1 MMPSL
6 ERMENCLQLSNIQ
19 IAYLQNVSDDFNF
32 VQMKPSDI
40 VKRPKYLKNSRKLS
54 SSSKPR
60 LSFLYGANS
69 S

>member
-6 ERMENCLQLSNIQ
+6 ERMGNCLQLSNIQ

-40 VKRPKYLKNSRKLS
+40 VKRPKYLQYSGNYKVTSYL
-54 SSSKPR
+54 
-60 LSFLYGANS
+60 LVSFMEKTLA
-69 S
+69 